1 MQLIPFAVSFL
12 VGALLFGSDAVAAH
26 FHREHNA
33 ENGDREKLEETRRIL
48 FRKHMDCASQ
58 ATERLMSPGAAS
70 DCADIYLRLK
80 LTFLP
85 GVDAEGFKTF
95 SPETRARINRITYVA
110 YRSWLQRQL
119 ALAPTSEGEY
129 PKPAQ

>member
-1 MQLIPFAVSFL
+1 MQLIPFAVSFW
-12 VGALLFGSDAVAAH
+12 VGALLFGSDAVAGH
-26 FHREHNA
+26 SHRELNA
-33 ENGDREKLEETRRIL
+33 EIGGREKLEETRRIL
-48 FRKHMDCASQ
+48 YRKHMDCASQ

-85 GVDAEGFKTF
+85 GVEAEGFKTF
-95 SPETRARINRITYVA
+95 SPETRARINRITYMA
-110 YRSWLQRQL
+110 YRSWLQQHL